1 MSKVKK
7 LKRKIRSLQAANV
20 NILHRLERLE
30 KAVTGDVGA
39 RGEIH
44 VDLVTKVISDEIERD
59 LFKPESAPTAEQVLA
74 SVAEFKPEVRE
85 ELAVIRGLEKTVAE
99 PTPVC
104 GDPGVVCDW
113 CDQDAEYLKQKLLA
127 EPETVQDTVP
137 PDETVEYTEAE
148 VKVMMDNYRFIE
160 AAAESEAHLKQ
171 ELFELV
177 NNSTLDTTSELAE
190 RLDNIGNDTESITD
204 QIGAMVEEALAEAE
218 PVYVGGRRQ
227 DWTFIDPPK
236 GGGYMD
242 VIGFDANGSP
252 VGEDEW

>member
-30 KAVTGDVGA
+30 KAVTGDAGA

-44 VDLVTKVISDEIERD
+44 VELVTKVISDEIERD
-59 LFKPESAPTAEQVLA
+59 LFKSESAPSAEWVLA

-85 ELAVIRGLEKTVAE
+85 ELAAIRGLETA
-99 PTPVC
+99 PLC

-113 CDQDAEYLKQKLLA
+113 CDQDAER
-127 EPETVQDTVP
+127 
-137 PDETVEYTEAE
+137 VEYTKSEAE
-148 VKVMMDNYRFIE
+148 TIQKSGEE
-160 AAAESEAHLKQ
+160 AIQRSEEHI
-171 ELFELV
+171 V
-177 NNSTLDTTSELAE
+177 
-190 RLDNIGNDTESITD
+190 D
-204 QIGAMVEEALAEAE
+204 QIGAMIEEALAEAGPV
-218 PVYVGGRRQ
+218 PVYVCGRRQ

-252 VGEDEW
+252 VGDSAW